1 MLKILTDL
9 LGKAEKESRA
19 GNIALMILGDPIL
32 SKVYDRIQA
41 KYSYRAATPLKC
53 LVLCENEYVSRVVC
67 ESLESSQLRD
77 GLIRVVPQAGIS
89 GAFAEYHRLPNQC
102 SGLCSRQKG
111 DLIIVVSVNIPDFTD
126 VVDTICSNRLYMVVS
141 MDRRYDFSYAFS
153 RLQLRCNKM
162 ELVQYI
168 PAVERVRQGA
178 VNHDRARR
186 QGFELTSHEFS
197 EYCDR
202 LSRLQSI
209 ERGFYSKSRRFA
221 VLGQSPNTA
230 EQPFVDVAGD
240 VPSSLLSK
248 RLCEFM
254 KGGDIIRKR
263 LKRQFEYKDDL
274 IDKKSIEFY
283 HDMIAKIDQL
293 LSV

>member
-41 KYSYRAATPLKC
+41 KYSYRAA
-53 LVLCENEYVSRVVC
+53 
-67 ESLESSQLRD
+67 
-77 GLIRVVPQAGIS
+77 

-102 SGLCSRQKG
+102 SGLCSRQKFV
-111 DLIIVVSVNIPDFTD
+111 LNRILLTFKRPTD
-126 VVDTICSNRLYMVVS
+126 GRLTKIADESACRRKSLFGKEGVIE
-141 MDRRYDFSYAFS
+141 RYDFSYAFS

-202 LSRLQSI
+202 LSRLPSI

-230 EQPFVDVAGD
+230 EQPFVNVAGD

-254 KGGDIIRKR
+254 KGGDVIRKR

-283 HDMIAKIDQL
+283 DDMIAKIDQL